1 VGAHLAQAR
10 ELLRAGRTREA
21 APQYQFAID
30 LTRKPG
36 VPGVGSSRPG
46 DTSFAGDV
54 GVRVAADAFIEVTRA
69 ALAHGDCQG
78 AADTMRR
85 ATSALI
91 APERREEANKIQFE
105 IARCFQSRR

>member
-1 VGAHLAQAR
+1 MVS
-10 ELLRAGRTREA
+10 A
-21 APQYQFAID
+21 APWQ
-30 LTRKPG
+30 
-36 VPGVGSSRPG
+36 S
-46 DTSFAGDV
+46 
-54 GVRVAADAFIEVTRA
+54 RA